1 MSRKSNGIIYR
12 KNYNLFHKLTTTK
25 CIQCDTILRHRMF
38 EIIGLVIFL
47 PLLAFFIFSSIAF
60 IIGAPFAP
68 TSSRAEHAMVGL
80 ANITSGMV
88 VYDIGSGDGRLV
100 IEAAKRGA
108 RATGIEGN
116 PFLVVF
122 SRLRII
128 RLPYREKIRF
138 VWGNFWHY
146 NVTSAKVIFAYL
158 PPRAMDKLR
167 KKLVSECYPG
177 TIVVTNS
184 HIFSGWEEI
193 GRDTATHT
201 YAFRVPVRK
210 K

>member
-1 MSRKSNGIIYR
+1 
-12 KNYNLFHKLTTTK
+12 
-25 CIQCDTILRHRMF
+25 MF
-38 EIIGLVIFL
+38 EIFGLVIL
-47 PLLAFFIFSSIAF
+47 IPLLAFFIFSSVAF

-68 TSSRAEHAMVGL
+68 TSSRAMHAMVGL
-80 ANITSGMV
+80 AKITSGLV
-88 VYDIGSGDGRLV
+88 VYDVGSGDGRLV

-108 RATGIEGN
+108 HTIGIEGN
-116 PFLVVF
+116 PFLVAL
-122 SRLRII
+122 SRLRIM
-128 RLPYREKIRF
+128 RLPYRENIRF

-167 KKLVSECYPG
+167 KKLISECNPG
-177 TIVVTNS
+177 TVVITNS

-210 K
+210 R